1 MPKTSHP
8 FQLSLLVLAVSAVL
22 VSGCN
27 SSDND
32 DDLAPEAQVTGLT
45 LEFAGRYSTGQFD
58 ESAAEITAF
67 DPASRRAFVVNAL
80 SGAVDVLDMSDPVNP
95 AKIDTL
101 TVADIAADAVVN
113 SVAVANGLVA
123 VAVESNAK
131 TDPGYVAV
139 FGAADLQLR
148 DSIQVGAQP
157 DMVTFTPDGRYVLAA
172 NEGEPSDDYQ
182 IDPEGSISV
191 VDVSNPGNLT
201 VRTADFLAFNS
212 QDGALKASG
221 VRIYGPGATVAQDLE
236 PEYITVSADSRTAWV
251 SLQENNALAKLDI
264 GAATVTGILPLGFKD
279 YGVEG
284 QGIDA
289 SDDDGVI
296 NIQRWP
302 GVAGIYHPDA
312 IDSYQ
317 ANGET
322 FIVTANEGDARAWG
336 EDNADYWNGDS
347 SRGFVEELRVKHLV
361 HPDGFA
367 RRIGDDMPPQLTALA
382 EGALLNP
389 SVFDY
394 CGATAG
400 AANDCRDDD
409 QLGRL
414 NISWV
419 QGYRVDENGAPV
431 MFNASGAEDP
441 NCTLLMYDQLYSY
454 GTRSLAIWNE
464 DGELVWD
471 SGDAIEQFLA
481 SEDCRLGTA
490 RSIPCSDH
498 FNSAHDEGMA
508 FDSRSDAK
516 GPEPEAVT
524 VATFGN
530 KTFAFLGLERMGGI
544 LVYDVTDPASPVQVD
559 YLNTRD
565 DWTTVDTASVL
576 ETAGD
581 LGVESIT
588 VVAADDSP
596 TGEPLLITGNEV
608 SGTTAI
614 YRVKLELTD

>member
-8 FQLSLLVLAVSAVL
+8 FQLSLLALAVSAAL

-123 VAVESNAK
+123 VAVESNPK

-157 DMVTFTPDGRYVLAA
+157 DMVTFTPDGQYVLAA

-182 IDPEGSISV
+182 IDPEGAISV

-251 SLQENNALAKLDI
+251 SLQENNALATLDI

-302 GVAGIYHPDA
+302 GVVGIYHPDA

-336 EDNADYWNGDS
+336 EDDADYWNGDS

-431 MFNASGAEDP
+431 TFNASGAEDP
-441 NCTLLMYDQLYSY
+441 DGTLLMYDQLYSY

>member
-1 MPKTSHP
+1 
-8 FQLSLLVLAVSAVL
+8 
-22 VSGCN
+22 
-27 SSDND
+27 
-32 DDLAPEAQVTGLT
+32 
-45 LEFAGRYSTGQFD
+45 
-58 ESAAEITAF
+58 
-67 DPASRRAFVVNAL
+67 
-80 SGAVDVLDMSDPVNP
+80 
-95 AKIDTL
+95 
-101 TVADIAADAVVN
+101 
-113 SVAVANGLVA
+113 
-123 VAVESNAK
+123 
-131 TDPGYVAV
+131 
-139 FGAADLQLR
+139 
-148 DSIQVGAQP
+148 
-157 DMVTFTPDGRYVLAA
+157 
-172 NEGEPSDDYQ
+172 
-182 IDPEGSISV
+182 
-191 VDVSNPGNLT
+191 
-201 VRTADFLAFNS
+201 
-212 QDGALKASG
+212 
-221 VRIYGPGATVAQDLE
+221 
-236 PEYITVSADSRTAWV
+236 
-251 SLQENNALAKLDI
+251 LQENNALAKLDI

-336 EDNADYWNGDS
+336 EDDADYWNGDS

-441 NCTLLMYDQLYSY
+441 DGTLLMYDQLYSY

>member
-8 FQLSLLVLAVSAVL
+8 FRLSLLALAVSTVL

-32 DDLAPEAQVTGLT
+32 DDPAPEAQVTGLK

-67 DPASRRAFVVNAL
+67 DAASRRAFVVNAL
-80 SGAVDVLDMSDPVNP
+80 SGAVDVLDMSDPANP

-123 VAVESNAK
+123 VAVESNPK
-131 TDPGYVAV
+131 TDAGYVAV

-148 DSIQVGAQP
+148 DSILVGAQP

-191 VDVSNPGNLT
+191 VDVSNPASLT

-212 QDGALKASG
+212 QESALKASG

-264 GAATVTGILPLGFKD
+264 DTATVTDILPLGFKD

-296 NIQRWP
+296 NIQAWP
-302 GVAGIYHPDA
+302 GVVGIYHPDA
-312 IDSYQ
+312 ITSYDVDG
-317 ANGET
+317 AT
-322 FIVTANEGDARAWG
+322 YIVTANEGDARAWG

-347 SRGFVEELRVKHLV
+347 SKGFVEELRVKHLV

-367 RRIGDDMPPQLTALA
+367 RRVGDDMPPQLTALA

-389 SVFDY
+389 EVFEY

-400 AANDCRDDD
+400 AANACRDDD

-419 QGYRVDENGAPV
+419 QGYRVAENGDPV

-441 NCTLLMYDQLYSY
+441 DGTLLMYDTLYSY
-454 GTRSLAIWNE
+454 GARSLAIWNE

-481 SEDCRLGTA
+481 SDECRLGTD
-490 RSIPCSDH
+490 RSIPCSEH

-588 VVAADDSP
+588 VVSSDDSP
-596 TGEPLLITGNEV
+596 SGEPLLITGNEV

>member
-123 VAVESNAK
+123 VAVESNPK

-157 DMVTFTPDGRYVLAA
+157 DMVTFTPDGQYVLAA

-182 IDPEGSISV
+182 IDPEGSINV

-289 SDDDGVI
+289 SDDDGVTWSAPASI
-296 NIQRWP
+296 TSAIKDPAWNLYFNGP
-302 GVAGIYHPDA
+302 GKGICTRDGVLVFPAQYKDAGGNPRSNFIYSTDRGVTWVHGPPA
-312 IDSYQ
+312 I
-317 ANGET
+317 
-322 FIVTANEGDARAWG
+322 
-336 EDNADYWNGDS
+336 
-347 SRGFVEELRVKHLV
+347 
-361 HPDGFA
+361 
-367 RRIGDDMPPQLTALA
+367 
-382 EGALLNP
+382 
-389 SVFDY
+389 
-394 CGATAG
+394 
-400 AANDCRDDD
+400 
-409 QLGRL
+409 
-414 NISWV
+414 
-419 QGYRVDENGAPV
+419 
-431 MFNASGAEDP
+431 ASGNPQTTEA
-441 NCTLLMYDQLYSY
+441 Q
-454 GTRSLAIWNE
+454 IV
-464 DGELVWD
+464 ELD
-471 SGDAIEQFLA
+471 SGDLLISMRNHAGNGQRLWCIYSWNHDTETIADGSWGSPWYEQ
-481 SEDCRLGTA
+481 
-490 RSIPCSDH
+490 
-498 FNSAHDEGMA
+498 
-508 FDSRSDAK
+508 
-516 GPEPEAVT
+516 
-524 VATFGN
+524 
-530 KTFAFLGLERMGGI
+530 
-544 LVYDVTDPASPVQVD
+544 TDP
-559 YLNTRD
+559 
-565 DWTTVDTASVL
+565 
-576 ETAGD
+576 
-581 LGVESIT
+581 
-588 VVAADDSP
+588 VVMA
-596 TGEPLLITGNEV
+596 
-608 SGTTAI
+608 
-614 YRVKLELTD
+614 RV

>member
-1 MPKTSHP
+1 VPKTSHP
-8 FQLSLLVLAVSAVL
+8 FQLSLLALAVSAVL

-32 DDLAPEAQVTGLT
+32 DDLAPEAQVTGLK

-67 DPASRRAFVVNAL
+67 DAASRRAFVVNAL

-101 TVADIAADAVVN
+101 TVADIADDAVVN
-113 SVAVANGLVA
+113 SVAVASGLVA
-123 VAVESNAK
+123 VAVESNPK
-131 TDPGYVAV
+131 TAPGYVAV

-191 VDVSNPGNLT
+191 VDVSNPENLT

-212 QDGALKASG
+212 QESALKASG

-264 GAATVTGILPLGFKD
+264 GAATVTDILPLGFKD
-279 YGVEG
+279 YGVKG
-284 QGIDA
+284 QGIDT

-296 NIQRWP
+296 NIKPWP
-302 GVAGIYHPDA
+302 GVVGIYHPDA
-312 IDSYQ
+312 IASFQ
-317 ANGET
+317 ADGET
-322 FIVTANEGDARAWG
+322 YLVTANEGDARAWG
-336 EDNADYWNGDS
+336 EDNDDYWNGDS
-347 SRGFVEELRVKHLV
+347 SKGFVEELRVKHLV

-367 RRIGDDMPPQLTALA
+367 RRVGDDMPPQLTALA
-382 EGALLNP
+382 DGALLNP
-389 SVFDY
+389 EVFNY

-400 AANDCRDDD
+400 AANACRDDD

-419 QGYRVDENGAPV
+419 QGYRVMENGAPV

-441 NCTLLMYDQLYSY
+441 DGTLLMYDTLYSY

-481 SEDCRLGTA
+481 SEECRLGTD
-490 RSIPCSDH
+490 RSIPCADH
-498 FNSAHDEGMA
+498 FNAAHDEGMA

-581 LGVESIT
+581 LGIESIT
-588 VVAADDSP
+588 VVSSDDSP
-596 TGEPLLITGNEV
+596 SGEPLLITGNEV

>member
-1 MPKTSHP
+1 VPKTSHP

-67 DPASRRAFVVNAL
+67 DPASRRAVVVNAL

-123 VAVESNAK
+123 VAVESNPK

-157 DMVTFTPDGRYVLAA
+157 DMVTFTPDGQYVLAA

-182 IDPEGSISV
+182 IDPEGSINV

-284 QGIDA
+284 HGIDA

-336 EDNADYWNGDS
+336 EDDADYWNGDS

-431 MFNASGAEDP
+431 MFNASGAEAPDG
-441 NCTLLMYDQLYSY
+441 TLLMYDQLYSY

-464 DGELVWD
+464 DGELVWG

>member
-123 VAVESNAK
+123 VAVESNPK

-157 DMVTFTPDGRYVLAA
+157 DMVTFTPDGQYVLAA

-182 IDPEGSISV
+182 IDPEGSINV

-264 GAATVTGILPLGFKD
+264 GAPVFYPWGSRITVLRGRVLMPRTMTASSISRDGRVWRVSTIPMPSTVTRQMVKPL
-279 YGVEG
+279 
-284 QGIDA
+284 
-289 SDDDGVI
+289 S
-296 NIQRWP
+296 
-302 GVAGIYHPDA
+302 
-312 IDSYQ
+312 
-317 ANGET
+317 
-322 FIVTANEGDARAWG
+322 
-336 EDNADYWNGDS
+336 
-347 SRGFVEELRVKHLV
+347 
-361 HPDGFA
+361 
-367 RRIGDDMPPQLTALA
+367 
-382 EGALLNP
+382 
-389 SVFDY
+389 
-394 CGATAG
+394 
-400 AANDCRDDD
+400 
-409 QLGRL
+409 
-414 NISWV
+414 
-419 QGYRVDENGAPV
+419 
-431 MFNASGAEDP
+431 
-441 NCTLLMYDQLYSY
+441 
-454 GTRSLAIWNE
+454 
-464 DGELVWD
+464 
-471 SGDAIEQFLA
+471 
-481 SEDCRLGTA
+481 
-490 RSIPCSDH
+490 
-498 FNSAHDEGMA
+498 
-508 FDSRSDAK
+508 
-516 GPEPEAVT
+516 
-524 VATFGN
+524 
-530 KTFAFLGLERMGGI
+530 
-544 LVYDVTDPASPVQVD
+544 
-559 YLNTRD
+559 
-565 DWTTVDTASVL
+565 
-576 ETAGD
+576 
-581 LGVESIT
+581 
-588 VVAADDSP
+588 
-596 TGEPLLITGNEV
+596 
-608 SGTTAI
+608 
-614 YRVKLELTD
+614 